1 MIQYNFFQKLIGVTT
16 CNIVGNAVL
25 GDIRFLQY
33 SLPLVNTKNG
43 VVLSSGLD
51 IYNLHLIYD

>member
-1 MIQYNFFQKLIGVTT
+1 MKTGFHIAGTAYLLQNNTAKKS
-16 CNIVGNAVL
+16 C
-25 GDIRFLQY
+25 FLQY
-33 SLPLVNTKNG
+33 SVPLVNTKNG